1 MLDDDDKTNDR
12 SERATIGVRR
22 TGKRRKSCRQSAHGG
37 AHHYFG
43 ERAGVGDA
51 GDEEEGG
58 ERREKQPNS
67 PSLSPSLPSSLLL
80 CDGIKVERRS
90 GSAVAAAAD
99 TAALVKLPQ
108 PSPPPQQRRSMSASA
123 LFSTGTAAAFA
134 LAGKKLASVATET
147 ERERERERKAGAVV
161 GSDVASPL
169 SLFFFFS
176 SSSATPPGF
185 GA

>member
-90 GSAVAAAAD
+90 GSAVAAD